1 MYINSGKR
9 IPTTN
14 EEARLD
20 TKQMIYWKWG
30 EGAEWGMDQE
40 GWIMDYG
47 MDYVEK
53 DVGSE
58 G

>member
-1 MYINSGKR
+1 MYIESGGG
-9 IPTTN
+9 
-14 EEARLD
+14 
-20 TKQMIYWKWG
+20 W
-30 EGAEWGMDQE
+30 GAEWGMDQE
-40 GWIMDYG
+40 GGIMDYG